1 MGMTPTTTHPVGRL
15 SMSFSDEQRLLPMDW
30 DENRKAEISQ

>member
-1 MGMTPTTTHPVGRL
+1 MGMTPTTTHPVGL
-15 SMSFSDEQRLLPMDW
+15 SMSFSDEQRLLLVDL